1 MQHSN
6 KVQKICG
13 HFYVEIDM
21 GNWIRIIV
29 ELDIVF
35 TELLLYTLLVLS
47 LNKILHCILKWIS
60 TQGYNHFRI
69 IFRFFNVLPNFP
81 FTTSETM
88 RNYYL

>member
-13 HFYVEIDM
+13 HFYMEIDM

-35 TELLLYTLLVLS
+35 TELLLYTLLV
-47 LNKILHCILKWIS
+47 
-60 TQGYNHFRI
+60 I
-69 IFRFFNVLPNFP
+69 IIK
-81 FTTSETM
+81 
-88 RNYYL
+88 